1 MTEYIHRITIAVPES
16 YINIANQLA
25 LIVGESPT
33 DINTFSQASWQD
45 KDGNRYAVC
54 SAVVKPVVLSI
65 YHSKLS
71 ELELPEFK
79 QQADIEQAQQALDM
93 MVLYDGTQQVSTD
106 SIMCAVDYDPLTT
119 LEAMGLSVI
128 DLENEL

>member
-1 MTEYIHRITIAVPES
+1 MSDYIHRITVAVPEA

-25 LIVGESPT
+25 LIAGEFPA
-33 DINTFSQASWQD
+33 DINTFRQASWQD
-45 KDGNRYAVC
+45 KDGNKYAVC
-54 SAVVKPVVLSI
+54 SAVAKPVVLSI

-79 QQADIEQAQQALDM
+79 QEANIEQAQQALDM
-93 MVLYDGTQQVSTD
+93 MVLYDGTQQVTTNT
-106 SIMCAVDYDPLTT
+106 IMCAVDYDPLPT

-128 DLENEL
+128 ELEEID

>member
-1 MTEYIHRITIAVPES
+1 MPET

-25 LIVGESPT
+25 LIAGETPA

-45 KDGNRYAVC
+45 KDGNKYAVC
-54 SAVVKPVVLSI
+54 SAVVKPVVLSL
-65 YHSKLS
+65 YQSKLS

-93 MVLYDGTQQVSTD
+93 MVLYDGTQQVATD
-106 SIMCAVDYDPLTT
+106 TIMCAVDYDPLPT
-119 LEAMGLSVI
+119 LEAMGLSVT
-128 DLENEL
+128 DSEDVV

>member
-25 LIVGESPT
+25 LIAGETPA

-45 KDGNRYAVC
+45 KDGNKYAVC
-54 SAVVKPVVLSI
+54 SAVTKPIVLGL
-65 YHSKLS
+65 YKAKLS

-79 QQADIEQAQQALDM
+79 QEANIEQAQQALDM
-93 MVLYDGTQQVSTD
+93 MVLYEGTQQVTTD
-106 SIMCAVDYDPLTT
+106 TIMCAVDYDPLPT

-128 DLENEL
+128 ELEDEL

>member
-1 MTEYIHRITIAVPES
+1 MTEYIHRITVAVPEQ

-25 LIVGESPT
+25 LIAGESSA

-45 KDGNRYAVC
+45 KDGNKYAVC
-54 SAVVKPVVLSI
+54 SAVAKPVVLTI
-65 YHSKLS
+65 YNSKLS

-79 QQADIEQAQQALDM
+79 QEANIEQAQQALDM
-93 MVLYDGTQQVSTD
+93 MILYDGTQQVTTD
-106 SIMCAVDYDPLTT
+106 TIMCTVDYDPLPT

-128 DLENEL
+128 EIEEVV

>member
-1 MTEYIHRITIAVPES
+1 MTEYIHRITIAVPEQ
-16 YINIANQLA
+16 YINISNQLA
-25 LIVGESPT
+25 LIVGESPA

-54 SAVVKPVVLSI
+54 SAVVKPIVLSL

-79 QQADIEQAQQALDM
+79 QEADIELAQQALDM
-93 MVLYDGTQQVSTD
+93 MVLYDGTQQVTTD
-106 SIMCAVDYDPLTT
+106 TIMCAVDYDPLPT